1 MAEQKIGLHPDVDT
15 VHKRSPQQ
23 GEIYE
28 IKVLGHLDQEWSEW
42 LGSLAIT
49 HDNEGNTLLS
59 GMIPDQA
66 ALHGVLVKIRDLGL
80 TIFSLQRLE
89 NYKGNQT
96 ESRIPFKSS

>member
-1 MAEQKIGLHPDVDT
+1 MAEQKIGLHPDVYT
-15 VHKRSPQQ
+15 VHQRGPQQ

-80 TIFSLQRLE
+80 PLISMNRVFNDKVRGDGCE
-89 NYKGNQT
+89 NSY
-96 ESRIPFKSS
+96 